1 MGNKHLN
8 TFTILAKFVNYGST
22 GMASNNYRLIN
33 DLFWTQEARIK
44 LNKIP
49 FFVRSQA
56 RQRIEE
62 LAYLAELEEVTVEIV
77 EQARSEFG
85 Q

>member
-1 MGNKHLN
+1 MVSNKFSLMN
-8 TFTILAKFVNYGST
+8 S
-22 GMASNNYRLIN
+22 
-33 DLFWTQEARIK
+33 LFWTQDAQIK
-44 LNKIP
+44 LNRIP
-49 FFVRSQA
+49 FFVRTQA

-62 LAYLAELEEVTVEIV
+62 LAHLAQLEEVTVEIV

>member
-1 MGNKHLN
+1 MSDFIDALRWSPEAQ
-8 TFTILAKFVNYGST
+8 AKLKN
-22 GMASNNYRLIN
+22 
-33 DLFWTQEARIK
+33 
-44 LNKIP
+44 IP

-56 RQRIEE
+56 RKRIEQ
-62 LAYLAELEEVTVEIV
+62 LAREAGMDEITVEIV

>member
-1 MGNKHLN
+1 
-8 TFTILAKFVNYGST
+8 
-22 GMASNNYRLIN
+22 MASSNFSLIN
-33 DLFWTQEARIK
+33 NLFWTQDAQIK

-49 FFVRSQA
+49 FFVRIQA

-62 LAYLAELEEVTVEIV
+62 LAHLAGLQEVTVEIV
-77 EQARSEFG
+77 EQARTEFG

>member
-1 MGNKHLN
+1 
-8 TFTILAKFVNYGST
+8 
-22 GMASNNYRLIN
+22 MASNQFSLIN
-33 DLFWTQEARIK
+33 NLFWTQDAQIK

-49 FFVRSQA
+49 FFVRIQA

-62 LAYLAELEEVTVEIV
+62 LAHLAQLEEVTVEIV
-77 EQARSEFG
+77 EQARSEFS